1 MDDKW
6 AMFLEGNVLH
16 LHRSWTGICIY
27 QVTFERRE
35 GRILVTEAMVESS
48 ADSLPDDLLGYL
60 VDRLVGEINAVPAPA
75 PIT

>member
-35 GRILVTEAMVESS
+35 GRFLVTEAMVESS

-60 VDRLVGEINAVPAPA
+60 VDRLVGRSTPFPRQR
-75 PIT
+75 P